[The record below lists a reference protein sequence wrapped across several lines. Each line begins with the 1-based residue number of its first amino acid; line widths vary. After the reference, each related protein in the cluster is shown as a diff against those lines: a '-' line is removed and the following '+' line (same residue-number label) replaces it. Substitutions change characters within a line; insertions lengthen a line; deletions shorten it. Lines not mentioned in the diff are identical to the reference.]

1 MAKSPRKKNVF
12 LYEQTRQRILQHIR
26 ELGLQ
31 PGGMLPSEAALC
43 DATRVS
49 MRTVRRALADLAE
62 SGVLVR
68 QQGRGTFVKSLKA
81 SEGPRP
87 ALRLLLS
94 DIQYIYRQ
102 TLSIEIRRIEQVALE
117 LGYNLHLHCVGH
129 RVGEPT
135 RQAPD
140 LRDLVPLGQTQ
151 ACLVISPLRSEDI
164 QTLQQERVPFVTL
177 HQYED
182 CEATS
187 VAVDFA
193 EVARIGMRHLI
204 SLGHRRI
211 GVIGGPLPRPD
222 QNVVRGSDIF
232 VRACRQIM
240 AECGLTVR
248 NELIEQ
254 SNYLEQDAA
263 RITERWLSMPDRPT
277 AIFAV
282 DDLLAK
288 GAYNTIRGHALRI
301 PADVAVLGCND
312 SLNSTVLSSVHTP
325 MEQLGEALVRTVHA
339 LATTGKPPEPPIAVP
354 HSRLIVRSSTQPVE
368 EIVSL

>member
-1 MAKSPRKKNVF
+1 M
-12 LYEQTRQRILQHIR
+12 
-26 ELGLQ
+26 
-31 PGGMLPSEAALC
+31 
-43 DATRVS
+43 
-49 MRTVRRALADLAE
+49 
-62 SGVLVR
+62 
-68 QQGRGTFVKSLKA
+68 
-81 SEGPRP
+81 
-87 ALRLLLS
+87 
-94 DIQYIYRQ
+94 QYR
-102 TLSIEIRRIEQVALE
+102 
-117 LGYNLHLHCVGH
+117 
-129 RVGEPT
+129 
-135 RQAPD
+135 
-140 LRDLVPLGQTQ
+140 QTQ

-301 PADVAVLGCND
+301 PADVAGDIYARAPHLASGIQPKQCHAFSIPWRIEQAVD
-312 SLNSTVLSSVHTP
+312 HFFISV
-325 MEQLGEALVRTVHA
+325 G
-339 LATTGKPPEPPIAVP
+339 G
-354 HSRLIVRSSTQPVE
+354 LIRQK
-368 EIVSL
+368 IVDLF